1 MLCKKMVLSRGIL
14 HPCGQCT
21 FCRINSKREWISRL
35 LLEAA
40 SHPVN
45 QFWTL
50 TYEEENLPTC
60 LAPQPQAGGN
70 AGSHSGANDPV
81 GNQRPSL
88 GPQNAHLS
96 QLRTRSELVAAGS
109 QPGTLFKPDLARFF
123 KRVRKNFGQFRYY
136 GVGEYGELKGR
147 PHYHVLAFGIEMSL
161 ESLRSTWNMGHVH
174 IGDVESASINYC
186 VEYALKSQK
195 SHDLIELRR
204 LPEFAVMST
213 NPGIGA
219 FALGEFRKAILK
231 SKPLPTGELLI
242 PDSFRLLGKEY
253 AVPRFLRNMLEDEGF
268 LYAPKACRQYIGD
281 KEVLSALL
289 ARSPLAQ
296 KEFQKYETLFDPVRS
311 EEYTVIAP
319 PIDEAIIRQRILNSE
334 SRQRI
339 FGKRHETL

>member
-1 MLCKKMVLSRGIL
+1 MLCKKMVVSKGIL
-14 HPCGQCT
+14 HPCGQCL

-50 TYEEENLPTC
+50 TYEAENLPTC
-60 LAPQPQAGGN
+60 LAPQPEAGGN
-70 AGSHSGANDPV
+70 SGSDSGTDDPL
-81 GNQRPSL
+81 GDRRQDFRP
-88 GPQNAHLS
+88 QDVDVR
-96 QLRTRSELVAAGS
+96 QLRPRPVMVAAGS

-123 KRVRKNFGQFRYY
+123 KRIRKNFGQFRYFA
-136 GVGEYGELKGR
+136 VGEYGELRGR
-147 PHYHVLAFGIEMSL
+147 PHYHVLAFGIEISQKSL
-161 ESLRSTWNMGHVH
+161 AETWGMGHVH

-204 LPEFAVMST
+204 LPEFSVMST

-219 FALGEFRKAILK
+219 YAIGEFRKAILK
-231 SKPLPTGELLI
+231 SQPLPTGELLI

-253 AVPRFLRNMLEDEGF
+253 AVPRFIRNVLEDEGF
-268 LYAPKACRQYIGD
+268 LYAPKACRQYVGD
-281 KEVLSALL
+281 KEVLSSLL
-289 ARSPLAQ
+289 ARSPLARR
-296 KEFQKYETLFDPVRS
+296 EFQKYEQLFDPVRS
-311 EEYTVIAP
+311 ESYTVLAP
-319 PIDEAIIRQRILNSE
+319 AIDEAVVRQRILNSE
-334 SRQRI
+334 SRQRL